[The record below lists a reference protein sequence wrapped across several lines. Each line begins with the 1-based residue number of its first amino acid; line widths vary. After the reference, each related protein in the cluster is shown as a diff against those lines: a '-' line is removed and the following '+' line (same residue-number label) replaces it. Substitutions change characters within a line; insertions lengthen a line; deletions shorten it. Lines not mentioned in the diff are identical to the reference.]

1 MSNPLHTRR
10 GFHTACLY
18 AFSTPDANVSAAVD
32 ATALIGRLRSVGKSW
47 SRWTAQLAPRTS
59 VRRISQ
65 GRLHARPR
73 PASEMIL
80 FGCELPTPFGA
91 RFDGSQ
97 GP

>member
-47 SRWTAQLAPRTS
+47 SRWTAQLAQRTS

-73 PASEMIL
+73 SYDVVSAHTVRSQRSRASHVRTL
-80 FGCELPTPFGA
+80 VK
-91 RFDGSQ
+91 
-97 GP
+97 